1 MSDDLKII
9 LTAGLN
15 IGQSVGDINAAI
27 KGLAK
32 HPHLQKLNLK
42 INIDESFVK
51 SINSFISATDK
62 LNVALKVQNRVV
74 DETITEFRELDG
86 SVKKV
91 TQQILKNGE
100 IINKTKTL
108 HDANKKAVQ
117 SESSAYESQRKTIK
131 QLERELS
138 DYSLTKQKVTKNS
151 NGQIT
156 GYNRTYKNDEG
167 NTLTVRTDQNGYV
180 KKYDEIN
187 DFLKRQKD
195 TLAQEQAISKQR
207 EQIAKDEYSIRKA
220 LEDKK
225 LKEHNQHVKQ
235 FEAIDKAHYLALKTD
250 KEKKE
255 ALEKTH
261 ILALQQNAK
270 REQEYANSIANMQS
284 KINNAQKGLKTDSA
298 SYNNLSRLSSS
309 LTNVTNIG
317 DFKSKLTNIN
327 TEFKKITSSATQAE
341 KVTMTFGQSLGT
353 AMQKFPVWMAASTA
367 FFLPL
372 RAMQDAVRTIIEI
385 DSQMTELVRV
395 MDDFADF
402 DGMLRSS
409 IGLANELGRT
419 IRDVNEAMIGFARQ
433 GYDEEETIAL
443 SKSAV
448 LAQNISELTAKE
460 SVDTLTSGMINFNIA
475 AEDSIRIVDSLNE
488 VDNNFATT
496 TRDLSLSI
504 NKAGSA
510 AKTFGVTLDELLGHT
525 TAIQMST
532 RETGNIVGNS
542 LKTIYSRLTTM
553 YNSED
558 LLAAAGVQ
566 MRDMNGEVRTST
578 ELLEEL
584 AAKWNTL
591 SAEQQQN
598 TAVGL
603 AGRFQLTRFLALM
616 QNYSIALNATETSL
630 NSQGSAMSENEKYM
644 QSLEAKI
651 QKMKTAWE
659 TLSLAFGNAVIS
671 DSIITITSLLAFLA
685 NGFAGVV
692 EQVGLLPILFGAAHV
707 GFTLLSAS
715 FRAFVINLATSI
727 FSLAGITVT
736 ASAASGAFKG
746 LAASIR
752 LANISLKSFLASTG
766 IGLIFVAIGSALEWV
781 IKQFGNTAKSA
792 DEVSNSMEQ
801 LNQKITDSNKLEKLG
816 QDYEELANKTSKTAE
831 EKMKL
836 AQVESELSNTH
847 GIVIKSTEDQTGAI
861 EENIGAIQRRTDA
874 LKEEIAVEREKAM
887 TEYRKN
893 SQQTDKDIEKGQ
905 KNLKKLE
912 KAYEDAQKKED
923 QFRKN
928 RANGIDMT
936 GQQEWSLTENRL
948 NPNNK
953 ADQNALNRVG
963 AELAKATEKARE
975 NFEEE
980 NDKTA
985 IAINKKEMALKAEFQ
1000 SYIDSLEQDG
1010 VKITATSR
1018 KLADAF
1024 ASIMARSNKQDFVIF
1039 EQFKSSYNEMLNTD
1053 VSNLQQAVDL
1063 LEKLSGG
1070 ADLTSKVFEGLQN
1083 YLASMNFGN
1092 MGSETEEQE
1101 EKLQSLSEVLTEVKG
1116 KVQPL
1121 NKVLRDMAKGHKLT
1135 SDEVLDLVAN
1145 NEELAS
1151 SLKIQDGQLTLSKK
1165 AIEKLRDSYA
1175 ESATSNEKTRKD
1187 ELLSEQKA
1195 LNDKLALYA
1204 KQVWGM
1210 ENVVNVRDALVK
1222 KMEALDAKANNTDN
1236 NIFVRFWA
1244 SIQKE
1249 VISKRIS
1256 AFDKD
1261 NQELQGTLDKLDDY
1275 IKSVTNSMKDYG
1287 SETEKANE
1295 TIKKTNELL
1304 TEHQKRLKDVQ
1315 KALTDL
1321 ENKRAR
1327 MKPGSKQYLKSLE
1340 DENKLLEQQKQLLKE
1355 GIADPSKL
1363 VSTKIETISTVS
1375 DGSSFNSSSGLGG
1388 LISSALDLQGQFKYK
1403 QVSGEYQGTFDE
1415 FVKGATSD
1423 CSQFVQEMFKE
1434 FLNIKLPRT
1443 AAEQAKQGTEVKKI
1457 SDLQPGDLVFFNT
1470 VKGKENSHTGIY
1482 TGNGNFVQMGN
1493 SGLKEQNIY
1502 NPYWF
1507 TKYNTARRVIPSSA
1521 SIQPTTSSKSYTG
1534 KYANAVNKYAS
1545 DYGIDPNLI
1554 AAIIQQESTFN
1565 PNAGSSAG
1573 ARGLMQL
1580 MPGTAKEMG
1589 VKDITNPADNIAG
1602 GTRYFAQMLQRY
1614 KGDVELALMAY
1625 NAGPSRI
1632 DKWIDS
1638 GRSTALPTETTDYV
1652 PKVMGHYQQFAGS
1665 TVVNG
1670 MVNGS
1675 QIKIIPPTDEE
1686 KAQAVEQALKDVAA
1700 YDLQQYRNDIAFVEQ
1715 SMIPYNN
1722 RISSIQNNI
1731 SKSQVKQSRYGENT
1745 PEYRKEEMSQIS
1757 YLDQEQKQVE
1767 KMNAELRKLVEE
1779 KKITSGEFD
1788 KQIEE
1793 NSLRWWELEVEKQDK
1808 RFGLLSNSLEKY
1820 NKKRE
1825 EYSKQIEESE
1835 VRASQLD
1842 TAAPAYRKELEKQIS
1857 LKKLILK
1864 QNDDEI
1870 KTIEEKLKNTKLL
1883 PKNIE
1888 ELNTRLDN
1896 LKSQNIT
1903 IGIDISDTHNEM
1915 IESYLE
1921 GFSDKIKAKDD
1932 ELQALQDNLLYLE
1945 KGTPEYTKELMKQIP
1960 LIQDKIKLN
1969 KDEIAYLE
1977 SQIKRT
1983 DISVA
1988 RRKELN
1994 ELLVEANELQ
2004 RQFLHDTRAIQEE
2017 IVDGIIEG
2025 YKKAIEQRRDLELAS
2040 LDERMKL
2047 EDERHEKALKNLDEE
2062 YSKFEKYINAQLKAL
2077 DRQNASDDYE
2087 KELNKKLKERQEIID
2102 KINVLSLDNSM
2113 EAKAKRKTL
2122 QEQLDSKNEEID
2134 EFTLQRERELRKQ
2147 GLQDQLDDRKEY
2159 NDQVRKDEDELY
2171 DQNKKKNEQEKKD
2184 IERKYK
2190 DMLEDE
2196 KKFYSLKQGLLSQDK
2211 MVVKSTIDEI
2221 KGFYTGLYADL
2232 EVALKNHVIATQREY
2247 DNLKYMFDN
2256 QVGNL
2261 DGYYNGSSG
2270 SGNGSGTGNKA
2281 KVQAW
2286 ADYLSN
2292 KQKAEKLTSEV
2303 IQLQREKNPD
2313 AKAIKQKQD
2322 EIAKLRSINDG
2333 HRAQHGFPDG
2343 RYDELKNIVMSAET
2357 GGMTPAWGKSGKFL
2371 LAHEK
2376 ELILNK
2382 SDTSNLLKVIDFTRN
2397 IIDSLKSSFNPEAIS
2412 SKQSSIATDNS
2423 IRIDEVNIYAD
2434 DKDTGT
2440 SLLGKL
2446 EDALSTKIK
2455 LRTV

>member
-27 KGLAK
+27 RGLAK
-32 HPHLQKLNLK
+32 HPHLRKLNLK

-62 LNVALKVQNRVV
+62 LNVALKVQNKVV

-100 IINKTKTL
+100 IINKTKTV
-108 HDANKKAVQ
+108 HDANKKAIQ

-151 NGQIT
+151 SGQIT

-167 NTLTVRTDQNGYV
+167 NLLTVRTDQNGFV

-195 TLAQEQAISKQR
+195 TLTQEQAVNKQR

-235 FEAIDKAHYLALKTD
+235 IEAIDKAHYLALKTD

-317 DFKSKLTNIN
+317 DFKSKLANIN

-433 GYDEEETIAL
+433 GYDEQETMAL

-671 DSIITITSLLAFLA
+671 DSIIGLTTLLASLA
-685 NGFAGVV
+685 NGFAIVV
-692 EQVGLLPILFGAAHV
+692 DKVGLLPILFGAAHV

-715 FRAFVINLATSI
+715 FRAFVTNLATSI
-727 FSLAGITVT
+727 ISLSGLATAATV
-736 ASAASGAFKG
+736 SGTAFKG
-746 LAASIR
+746 LAGSFR
-752 LANISLKSFLASTG
+752 LANISLKGFLASTG
-766 IGLIFVAIGSALEWV
+766 VGLIFVALGSALEWV
-781 IKQFGNTAKSA
+781 VKQFSDTATSADNVSDSMDNLNSKLADVERLNQLSTQYETLAKST
-792 DEVSNSMEQ
+792 
-801 LNQKITDSNKLEKLG
+801 L
-816 QDYEELANKTSKTAE
+816 KTAE

-836 AQVESELSNTH
+836 SQIESELFNNHGVIIQNTNEQTEA
-847 GIVIKSTEDQTGAI
+847 IDANIDAIK
-861 EENIGAIQRRTDA
+861 RRTNA
-874 LKEEIAVEREKAM
+874 LKEEISIEQEKAVTEFRKSQTATNKNIEKNRKLAEELRKEYENAINNEDKFRQQRPDFEAQGMRPTWLNKLQEDYATAVSDAREKYISAND
-887 TEYRKN
+887 EFL
-893 SQQTDKDIEKGQ
+893 KDVNTK
-905 KNLKKLE
+905 
-912 KAYEDAQKKED
+912 
-923 QFRKN
+923 
-928 RANGIDMT
+928 
-936 GQQEWSLTENRL
+936 
-948 NPNNK
+948 
-953 ADQNALNRVG
+953 
-963 AELAKATEKARE
+963 ELA
-975 NFEEE
+975 
-980 NDKTA
+980 
-985 IAINKKEMALKAEFQ
+985 LKSLFKG
-1000 SYIDSLEQDG
+1000 YIDSLEVSGEQIDA
-1010 VKITATSR
+1010 KS
-1018 KLADAF
+1018 KKMADAF
-1024 ASIMARSNKQDFVIF
+1024 ASIMARTGEDDYLILEK
-1039 EQFKSSYNEMLNTD
+1039 FKSSFKEIMNED
-1053 VSNLQQAVDL
+1053 VSNLEDASKL
-1063 LEKLSGG
+1063 LQR
-1070 ADLTSKVFEGLQN
+1070 LTGETNLATKEFSNLQSF
-1083 YLASMNFGN
+1083 LASMNFGN
-1092 MGSETEEQE
+1092 VSSETEEIE
-1101 EKLQSLSEVLTEVKG
+1101 ENIQSLSSTLSDVKG

-1121 NKVLRDMAKGHKLT
+1121 NKVLKELEKGHKLT
-1135 SDEVLDLVAN
+1135 SDEILDLIAN

-1151 SLKIQDGQLTLSKK
+1151 SMKIQDGQLTLSKK
-1165 AIEKLRDSYA
+1165 AIEKLRDAYID
-1175 ESATSNEKTRKD
+1175 SATTNEKTRKD
-1187 ELLSEQKA
+1187 ELQSEQKV
-1195 LNDKLALYA
+1195 LRDKLQLYA

-1210 ENVVNVRDALVK
+1210 QGVADVREALVN
-1222 KMEALDAKANNTDN
+1222 KMEALEAKANNSDN
-1236 NIFVRFWA
+1236 NVFVRFWA
-1244 SIQKE
+1244 NVQKTWIGKE
-1249 VISKRIS
+1249 ISD
-1256 AFDKD
+1256 FDKD
-1261 NQELQGTLDKLDDY
+1261 NKKVQDQIDKLNAT
-1275 IKSVTNSMKDYG
+1275 IQAVTNSMKDYG
-1287 SETEKANE
+1287 SETEKTNE

-1304 TEHQKRLKDVQ
+1304 TEHQKKLKDVQ

-1363 VSTKIETISTVS
+1363 VSTKIETTSTVS
-1375 DGSSFNSSSGLGG
+1375 DGSSFNSSSGLGN

-1482 TGNGNFVQMGN
+1482 TGNGKFIQMGN

-1507 TKYNTARRVIPSSA
+1507 TKYNTARRVIPSSV
-1521 SIQPTTSSKSYTG
+1521 STQPTTSSKSYTG

-1665 TVVNG
+1665 TAVNG

-1675 QIKIIPPTDEE
+1675 QINIVPPTSEE
-1686 KAQAVEQALKDVAA
+1686 LAQAVEQAENELSEI
-1700 YDLQQYRNDIAFVEQ
+1700 DLQQYRNDITIVQQ
-1715 SMIPYNN
+1715 SIIPYEN
-1722 RISSIQNNI
+1722 RINAIQSNI
-1731 SKSQVKQSRYGENT
+1731 SKSQVKQSRFGENT

-1767 KMNAELRKLVEE
+1767 KMNAELKKLVEE

-1788 KQIEE
+1788 QQIEQ
-1793 NSLRWWELEVEKQDK
+1793 NSLRWWELEVEKQEK

-1915 IESYLE
+1915 IDSYLE

-1988 RRKELN
+1988 KRKELN
-1994 ELLVEANELQ
+1994 DLLVEANELQ

-2171 DQNKKKNEQEKKD
+2171 DQNKKKNDQERKD

-2190 DMLEDE
+2190 DLLEDE
-2196 KKFYSLKQGLLSQDK
+2196 KKFYNLKQGLLSQDK

-2221 KGFYTGLYADL
+2221 KGFYTTLYSEL
-2232 EVALKNHVIATQREY
+2232 EIALKSHVIASQKEY
-2247 DNLKYMFDN
+2247 DNLKYMFDK

-2261 DGYYNGSSG
+2261 DGYYNGPSSGQGSG
-2270 SGNGSGTGNKA
+2270 SGNSA
-2281 KVQAW
+2281 KLQAW
-2286 ADYLSN
+2286 AEYLSN

-2313 AKAIKQKQD
+2313 TKAIKQKQD
-2322 EIAKLRSINDG
+2322 EIAKLRSINDR

-2343 RYDELKNIVMSAET
+2343 RYDELKSIVMSAET

-2397 IIDSLKSSFNPEAIS
+2397 IIDSLKSSFNPDAVRPS
-2412 SKQSSIATDNS
+2412 QSATSTDNS
-2423 IRIDEVNIYAD
+2423 IRIDEVNIYAH